1 MKKPFFIILSFV
13 VAISCSETLRPD
25 SDNVGICRQQ
35 EISAPDYHISLETAL
50 ESLDGFF
57 DAMDGTKSTSDRIRI
72 ADTIRLGRQPGT
84 TVKSIEST
92 DTSTIL
98 YVVNFEDDAGYAVLA
113 ADSRLPVDIY
123 AVTEKGRA
131 DASSLSQTRW
141 ETHRPGQTQIRPFS
155 SETHLKTSGLENG

>member
-123 AVTEKGRA
+123 PLNLIYT
-131 DASSLSQTRW
+131 SSCNILTFTDSL
-141 ETHRPGQTQIRPFS
+141 GDS
-155 SETHLKTSGLENG
+155 SPRTDTDPTIFIGDTLKDIWAGE

>member
-131 DASSLSQTRW
+131 DVAQDR
-141 ETHRPGQTQIRPFS
+141 HRSDHFHRRHT
-155 SETHLKTSGLENG
+155 